1 MNKMLKERKIWINY
15 KEKLKKSERVVV
27 KVRYNKGFVNFFYSA
42 KAQPPPPSSVATT
55 ATSHS
60 IHSSSSAADAGA
72 LSLSNKSVYR
82 SSLPSSRLPF
92 FCFALPDSSQTLPFF
107 PFTATSFYNNSDEDQ
122 RYHQHQQ
129 HQQHHNVHSQQQ
141 QQQHQQQRRAQRHA
155 PSVPAMPHRFPSWW
169 SLRHRPPARPSFV
182 TVPGPRRDPGTVES
196 FPCGRS
202 APGQPEVGDPV
213 RPAVP
218 ASHRERRRAVG
229 QRAVGDAPD
238 VQRRGDD
245 PPGVVDPDVGQVDR
259 ELPLDD
265 GVLLLLLLPV
275 VGGAGL
281 VHGRH
286 QLLVVG
292 VLRAVGVEADAGEVQ
307 RQRRGRFGLAGD
319 EGVLAVEVRR
329 ATG

>member
-1 MNKMLKERKIWINY
+1 MLVKHNDMECSGKFECLVVVSNALVESSSFSRNFPSYHYGLFEITNESVSAIASLLPLPSQQRWNQMNKMLKERKIWINY

-141 QQQHQQQRRAQRHA
+141 QQQHQQQRRHHETIQSPMEEEPTSEEKEEKEEEEEDEWPTFMNEISEEELIQRMKEIEEKKRKMTVLKEVYEMIAEELEEEEKKFAQFNELEA
-155 PSVPAMPHRFPSWW
+155 
-169 SLRHRPPARPSFV
+169 
-182 TVPGPRRDPGTVES
+182 T
-196 FPCGRS
+196 
-202 APGQPEVGDPV
+202 
-213 RPAVP
+213 
-218 ASHRERRRAVG
+218 ASQE
-229 QRAVGDAPD
+229 
-238 VQRRGDD
+238 
-245 PPGVVDPDVGQVDR
+245 
-259 ELPLDD
+259 
-265 GVLLLLLLPV
+265 
-275 VGGAGL
+275 
-281 VHGRH
+281 
-286 QLLVVG
+286 
-292 VLRAVGVEADAGEVQ
+292 
-307 RQRRGRFGLAGD
+307 
-319 EGVLAVEVRR
+319 
-329 ATG
+329 